1 MAEILYKAYKFR
13 LYLNEEQAVLLNK
26 NIGCSRFIYNLML
39 QDKTTYYNECKKNI
53 KLEVSYYKAIEGYE
67 FLKEV
72 DSLALANAK
81 LNLDKAYN
89 NFFSH
94 KSKMPTFHK
103 KGRNDS
109 YTTNNIISKKNKAS
123 IYIIDNKIN
132 LPKIGLVK
140 LKLSRKID
148 NGTIKNCT
156 ISKKAGKFYI
166 SICVQIEPEII
177 EPISKEKVKQDKVL
191 GLDYSSPKFF
201 VDSNGNS
208 PEIPRFFE
216 KSQNK
221 LAIEQ
226 QKLARKQKFSN
237 GYFKQLLK
245 VQKLHEHIANQRKDF
260 LHKLSNQ
267 ITNDYD
273 VIVFEDIDLR
283 ELSNKDNK
291 DKTTGSRLNLG
302 KRTLDNGFGMFRNFC
317 EYKAERKGKIFIK
330 IDKYF
335 PSTKKCNNCGYVNHD
350 ITLQTKEWDC
360 PSCHIHNL
368 RDENAALNIKDE
380 GYRLFLSK

>member
-13 LYLNEEQAVLLNK
+13 LYPTTEQSVLLNK
-26 NIGCSRFIYNLML
+26 NIGCSRLMYNLML
-39 QDKTTYYNECKKNI
+39 EDKITYYNEYKKNL
-53 KLEVSYYKAIEGYE
+53 KLEVSYYKDIEGYD

-81 LNLDKAYN
+81 RNLDKAYN

-94 KSKMPTFHK
+94 NGNKPTFHK

-109 YTTNNIISKKNKAS
+109 YTTNNIISKKGKSS

-140 LKLSRKID
+140 LKLSRKMD
-148 NGTIKNCT
+148 NGIIKNCT

-166 SICVQIEPEII
+166 SICIQIEPEII
-177 EPISKEKVKQDKVL
+177 ETISKEEIKPNRIV
-191 GLDYSSPKFF
+191 GFDYSSPKFY

-208 PEIPRFFE
+208 PTVPHFFE
-216 KSQNK
+216 KAQNK

-226 QKLARKQKFSN
+226 QKLSRKQKFSN
-237 GYFKQLLK
+237 GYLKQLLK

-273 VIVFEDIDLR
+273 AIVFEDIDLK
-283 ELSNKDNK
+283 ELSNKEHK
-291 DKTTGSRLNLG
+291 DKSTGSKLNLG

-335 PSTKKCNNCGYVNHD
+335 PSTKKCNHCGYVNHS
-350 ITLQTKEWDC
+350 ITLQTKEWNC
-360 PSCHIHNL
+360 PFCHTHNL
-368 RDENAALNIKDE
+368 RDENAALNIRDE
-380 GYRLFLSK
+380 GYRLIRI